1 MSHKKASL
9 KNIVD
14 SYIRLDNEIKEIE
27 EKTKEIKKKKNTL
40 EKYLIDTF
48 KTNKLSN
55 KEISISNNYSL
66 KFNEQDKKEALSQ
79 KYLKKT
85 LENYFVQN
93 YSHNLRKERCIQKS
107 TEVFEYL
114 LNNRKDKKSYSLK
127 ILNHR

>member
-1 MSHKKASL
+1 MSNKKASL

-40 EKYLIDTF
+40 EKYLIETF
-48 KTNKLSN
+48 KNNKLHN

-85 LENYFVQN
+85 LETYFIKN
-93 YSHNLRKERCIQKS
+93 YSHNLRKERCIEKS

-127 ILNHR
+127 ILNHS

>member
-1 MSHKKASL
+1 MSSKKASL

-40 EKYLIDTF
+40 EKYLIETF
-48 KTNKLSN
+48 KNNKLHN

-85 LENYFVQN
+85 LETYFIKN
-93 YSHNLRKERCIQKS
+93 YSHNLRKERCIEKS

-127 ILNHR
+127 ILNHS

>member
-1 MSHKKASL
+1 M

-40 EKYLIDTF
+40 EKYLIETF
-48 KTNKLSN
+48 KNNKLHN
-55 KEISISNNYSL
+55 KEILISNNYSL

-85 LENYFVQN
+85 LETYFIKN
-93 YSHNLRKERCIQKS
+93 YSHNLRKERCIEKS
-107 TEVFEYL
+107 TEVYEYL

-127 ILNHR
+127 ILNL

>member
-1 MSHKKASL
+1 MSSKKASL

-40 EKYLIDTF
+40 EKYLIETF
-48 KTNKLSN
+48 KNNKLHN

-85 LENYFVQN
+85 LETYFIKN
-93 YSHNLRKERCIQKS
+93 YSHNLRKERCVEKS

-127 ILNHR
+127 ILNHS

>member
-1 MSHKKASL
+1 MSNKKASL

-40 EKYLIDTF
+40 EKYLIETF
-48 KTNKLSN
+48 KNNKLHN

-79 KYLKKT
+79 KYLNSSYHIQFSFH
-85 LENYFVQN
+85 LP
-93 YSHNLRKERCIQKS
+93 NL
-107 TEVFEYL
+107 Y
-114 LNNRKDKKSYSLK
+114 
-127 ILNHR
+127 